1 MCSQGHPQ
9 QSINNAM
16 QNFFVQ
22 IKHDNGTDYL
32 KTTAIDRESLLKNLG
47 CPRSAIKKA
56 VWVGNHEFEKF
67 PANVIKTSG
76 GLFKLVIDKTDGRY
90 GAPMGRGNVNDC
102 PLATKYEGEYFH
114 IDWKWYDTGKTFD
127 RIVPLDGGGYDA
139 GGAYWGTGSELRV
152 TYNEDLTF
160 VRFYRR

>member
-1 MCSQGHPQ
+1 
-9 QSINNAM
+9 M
-16 QNFFVQ
+16 QNFFVAVE
-22 IKHDNGTDYL
+22 HDGETFYL
-32 KTTAIDRESLLKNLG
+32 KTTAIDRESLLKTLPETLG

-56 VWVGNHEFEKF
+56 VWVGNHEYEKF

-90 GAPMGRGNVNDC
+90 GAPMGRANVNEC
-102 PLATKYEGEYFH
+102 PTTEHLEVNVS
-114 IDWKWYDTGKTFD
+114 ITGKTFD
-127 RIVPLDGGGYDA
+127 RTVPLDGGGYDA